1 MSLIQMRKYGDVNA
15 KNIVR
20 YVSTYF
26 EAELLLTIEAVS
38 IDKDQG
44 SLT

>member
-1 MSLIQMRKYGDVNA
+1 MRKYGDVSA

-26 EAELLLTIEAVS
+26 EADLLLTIEAIS
-38 IDKDQG
+38 IDEGQG